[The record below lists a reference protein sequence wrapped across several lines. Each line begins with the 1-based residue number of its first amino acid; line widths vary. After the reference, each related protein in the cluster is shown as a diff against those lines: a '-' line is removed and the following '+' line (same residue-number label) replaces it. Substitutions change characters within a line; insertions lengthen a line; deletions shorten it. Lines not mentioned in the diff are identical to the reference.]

1 MRNLGLMGEST
12 FTLWC
17 GDAGLIPNG
26 SIIDKTGWDFFV
38 EFPFDNILVNKIHAS
53 AKECK
58 VQVKATDKKE
68 RKLQFTLSNLRRLV
82 TTPLPTFILFLEF
95 NKNSQVEDAFLVHI
109 DDELATQILRKIYI
123 LSVENKNVPLNKKTM
138 MIHYNESHRITPLD
152 GHSLKHTINKIIG
165 DDFDAYIKKKES
177 HIANTGYENGSFR
190 MKFSTSGKEN
200 LEKMIDSSLGM
211 NVKFSVNGLTQN
223 SMRFGIVD
231 DSNYID
237 MQDSLM
243 QFQDVKPFSSCKLF
257 IAKDKFSTPII
268 FDCNLYVS
276 TLNHIIPAEYK
287 KFRVENDLFDFS
299 FKYTGEA
306 NYTFYFEKLINFD
319 LIQTTKALSV
329 YKLIKSH
336 GKGIQINI
344 KLDSGKTIHFTL
356 NCLNESFDLS
366 NELRAAEHLLEISRF
381 FEFTDTLFISLD
393 DLQSKSEH
401 IQMFHNILLKKTSSN
416 KIKIEFNILDNE
428 CKKDNFVLLFFFC
441 QQINEYYF
449 CAIISFFG
457 LPKRTQD
464 NTFELEVTDYDI
476 CKKFVQTNL
485 SSDEINDLLIQSAD
499 IFDEN
504 YTVIV
509 NSLDERS

>member
-95 NKNSQVEDAFLVHI
+95 NKQSQVEDAFLVHI
-109 DDELATQILRKIYI
+109 DDELTTQILRRIYK
-123 LSVENKNVPLNKKTM
+123 LSIENKNVPLNKKTM
-138 MIHYNESHRITPLD
+138 MIHYNESHRISPLD
-152 GHSLKHTINKIIG
+152 GHSLKRIINKHIG
-165 DDFDAYIKKKES
+165 DNFDVYIKNKES
-177 HIANTGYENGSFR
+177 HIASTGYENGSFR
-190 MKFSTSGKEN
+190 MKFSTKGKDN

-223 SMRFGIVD
+223 SMRFGIID
-231 DSNYID
+231 DSNNID
-237 MQDSLM
+237 MHDGLM
-243 QFQDVKPFSSCKLF
+243 QFQDVKPFSSCKLS
-257 IAKDKFSTPII
+257 IAKDQFSTPIV

-276 TLNHIIPAEYK
+276 TLNHIVPTEYK
-287 KFRVENDLFDFS
+287 KFRIENDLFDFT
-299 FKYTGEA
+299 FKSTGEA

-319 LIQTTKALSV
+319 LVKTQKTLSA
-329 YKLIKSH
+329 YKLIKSY
-336 GKGIQINI
+336 GKSVPIKI
-344 KLDSGKTIHFTL
+344 KLDSEKTIHFTL
-356 NCLNESFDLS
+356 NCLNETFDLF
-366 NELRAAEHLLEISRF
+366 NELKSAEQLVEISRF
-381 FEFTDTLFISLD
+381 FEFTDTLPISLD
-393 DLQSKSEH
+393 DLQFKSEN
-401 IQMFHNILLKKTSSN
+401 IQILHNILLKKTSLN
-416 KIKIEFNILDNE
+416 EMKIQFNIIDNE
-428 CKKDNFVLLFFFC
+428 RIGDELVLLFFFC
-441 QQINEYYF
+441 LQINEYYF

-457 LPKRTQD
+457 LPKKVQD
-464 NTFELEVTDYDI
+464 NTFELELTNYEI
-476 CKKFVQTNL
+476 CKKFVQTKLN
-485 SSDEINDLLIQSAD
+485 SNEINTLLIELAD
-499 IFDEN
+499 AFDES

-509 NSLDERS
+509 NKLDELN